1 MATFHEL
8 TSEIFTVASILK
20 GLPTPN
26 STRWRTGCFRLAD
39 TPCPQRGGSS
49 STEYRGSNSEILQV
63 TSVYRAPYT
72 QHVTST
78 VQ

>member
-26 STRWRTGCFRLAD
+26 GARLRAGYLRLDD